1 MIIYCCADKK
11 YFDLYFDLW
20 ASLWSKF
27 YPTYKKVIAV
37 YKPDD
42 AVRKKCEMY
51 NIELRDAKLVDN
63 PKREHFYLMR
73 WLNLPYD
80 KNEKILQTQINC
92 LPIRTPYNFEK
103 LLKKETPHIRIQR
116 NKGPKRKGGLSLGIF
131 NVEAAKQVVNKAKE
145 MLDSPVTGDHTINK
159 WQGKNIKYETIE
171 LEIQV
176 KNKSRKIEKGIYFI
190 TATTA
195 NLATHEKKLDLL
207 NHYIRMK

>member
-20 ASLWSKF
+20 ASRWTNF
-27 YPTYKKVIAV
+27 YPSYKKMIAV

-42 AVRKKCEMY
+42 EVRKKCEMY
-51 NIELRDAKLVDN
+51 NVELRDAKLVDN
-63 PKREHFYLMR
+63 PTKKHFYLMR

-92 LPIRTPYNFEK
+92 LPIRQAYDFK
-103 LLKKETPHIRIQR
+103 QLLKKETPHIRIQR
-116 NKGPKRKGGLSLGIF
+116 DKGGKREGGLSLGIF
-131 NVEAAKQVVNKAKE
+131 NVEAAKQVVDKAKE
-145 MLDSPVTGDHTINK
+145 MLVSPPKGDHAINE
-159 WQGKNIKYETIE
+159 WQGKNIKFETIK

-176 KNKSRKIEKGIYFI
+176 KNLFQKIRKGIYFI

-195 NLATHEKKLDLL
+195 NLATHEQKIGLL
-207 NHYIRMK
+207 KHYIK